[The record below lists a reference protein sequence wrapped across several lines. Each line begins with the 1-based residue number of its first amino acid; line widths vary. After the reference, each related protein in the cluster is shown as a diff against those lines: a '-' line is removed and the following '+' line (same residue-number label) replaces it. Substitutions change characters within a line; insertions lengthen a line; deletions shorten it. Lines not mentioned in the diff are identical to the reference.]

1 MISSRVSLLP
11 YDTECISKHNK
22 HCEYKSPF
30 FVQLSQ
36 GKIIRRNED
45 DDDLLEES
53 ISDND
58 ADISNSLSEDEYYYT
73 KTNELNKKRYL
84 LTRSKTFMKSKHNSS
99 HKLTKGSFR
108 KFKLMKNIFSEKK
121 NCDVSPIHK
130 YLPYHKKNDENYK
143 HNLLRYLR
151 HRSFPYARTQYK
163 FNMNKIKDNNN
174 NNTYN
179 NNNFNN
185 YNSNINT
192 HHKIQNDVIG
202 LIKKYR
208 SVKKIYKDQFCFYK
222 TKVIEGNNI
231 NTYPVW
237 FTFYNDKDI
246 GLKHKWQEPLQV
258 AELDDDVETDAEQL
272 YYSEK
277 KIFKDLKGGINDFTN
292 LPNFCRNLVKYN
304 NRKKDLI

>member
-11 YDTECISKHNK
+11 YDNEYMSKHNK

-36 GKIIRRNED
+36 GKIVRRNESAD
-45 DDDLLEES
+45 CLEES

-58 ADISNSLSEDEYYYT
+58 ADISNSLSEDEYYY
-73 KTNELNKKRYL
+73 KANELNKKRYL
-84 LTRSKTFMKSKHNSS
+84 LTRSKTFMKSTHNSS
-99 HKLTKGSFR
+99 HKIHKGSFR

-121 NCDVSPIHK
+121 NCEVSPIHK

-151 HRSFPYARTQYK
+151 HRSFPYARTQNK
-163 FNMNKIKDNNN
+163 FSTHQIRDNNG
-174 NNTYN
+174 
-179 NNNFNN
+179 
-185 YNSNINT
+185 NSNSNNSNNSNSNSNSNT
-192 HHKIQNDVIG
+192 HLKMQSDFIG

-277 KIFKDLKGGINDFTN
+277 KIFRDLKGGINDFTN

-304 NRKKDLI
+304 RKKI